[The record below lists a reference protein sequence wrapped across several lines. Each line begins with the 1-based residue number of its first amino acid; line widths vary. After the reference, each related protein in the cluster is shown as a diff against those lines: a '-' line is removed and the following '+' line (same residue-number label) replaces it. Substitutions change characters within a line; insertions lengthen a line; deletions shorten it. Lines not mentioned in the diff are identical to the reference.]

1 MKIYIILNLLINVI
15 FMKRA
20 VNKWYD
26 AIRNSYMN
34 KTLVHENYD
43 IVTLGGEDF
52 YFYILKP

>member
-1 MKIYIILNLLINVI
+1 
-15 FMKRA
+15 MKRV

-26 AIRNSYMN
+26 EIRNSYMN